1 VGESLRF
8 PHSLR
13 LAHRGDW
20 RVGPENTLAAL
31 AAAMRVPACD
41 GVEFDVRLSADGVPV
56 LLHDRTL
63 ARVQH
68 RPERV
73 DALSA
78 AELATVGIPTLADA
92 LAMLPADA
100 WLNIELKG
108 ADHGDATAAVLLAAR
123 GDAPTHAVISS
134 FEVPTLAAMSG
145 RLPGWTRWFATIDWT
160 LATLPQARD
169 LGCPGISVDYLKV
182 TPARMAA
189 ARAAG
194 IDVAVWTVRR
204 RATFDRMARLGV
216 VASCVEAAALDGDG
230 HRA

>member
-1 VGESLRF
+1 
-8 PHSLR
+8 
-13 LAHRGDW
+13 
-20 RVGPENTLAAL
+20 
-31 AAAMRVPACD
+31 MRVSACD
-41 GVEFDVRLSADGVPV
+41 GVEFDVRLSGDGVPV
-56 LLHDRTL
+56 LLHDRSL

-68 RPERV
+68 RPEAV
-73 DALSA
+73 GALTA
-78 AELATVGIPTLADA
+78 AELATVGIPTLAET

-108 ADHGDATAAVLLAAR
+108 ADHGDATAAVLRAAR
-123 GDAPTHAVISS
+123 GSAPQHALISS
-134 FEVPTLAAMSG
+134 FETPTLVAMAE

-160 LATLPQARD
+160 RSTLAEARD
-169 LGCPGISVDYLKV
+169 LGCTGISVDYLKV

-189 ARAAG
+189 AKAAG

-204 RATFDRMARLGV
+204 RPTFNRLARMGV